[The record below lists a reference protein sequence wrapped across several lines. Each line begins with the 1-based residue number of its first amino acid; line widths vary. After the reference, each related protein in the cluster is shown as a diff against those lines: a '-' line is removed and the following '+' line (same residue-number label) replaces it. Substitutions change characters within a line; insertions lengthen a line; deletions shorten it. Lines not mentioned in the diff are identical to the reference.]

1 MIGSLNKLETDLID
15 NWKVTVSK
23 RCEELLKL
31 PLFDRRSKCNELQLN
46 LHPEVTQIYFHYSN
60 FNVYL
65 IIKYIFLVGSDVKRS
80 PLFSFI

>member
-1 MIGSLNKLETDLID
+1 MVVSLNKLETDLID

-46 LHPEVTQIYFHYSN
+46 FHPEVNKIYFIL
-60 FNVYL
+60 FN
-65 IIKYIFLVGSDVKRS
+65 I
-80 PLFSFI
+80 